1 MFLWSVTVIP
11 VQNKEKPLLKLP
23 LKQLYAA
30 VGWTDGAS
38 QMTLDTKCKQ
48 VNQVL
53 LRGEVW
59 VLPNVQNKLPW
70 SIMAISA
77 SIMDCSQPHFGC
89 HVQNGIPHIV
99 SSNNKSVTSQIRKI
113 FSSVS

>member
-11 VQNKEKPLLKLP
+11 VQNKEEPLLKLP
-23 LKQLYAA
+23 LKQLYPA

-48 VNQVL
+48 VSQVL

-77 SIMDCSQPHFGC
+77 SIMDCIVTLILAVMSRMEY
-89 HVQNGIPHIV
+89 HVLFP
-99 SSNNKSVTSQIRKI
+99 QII
-113 FSSVS
+113 DL